1 MIHVHS
7 NLSQLGSSRLS
18 TDTSLSLSLSLSVSR
33 AICLKP
39 RPIPSPEPRQRR
51 GCGPR
56 FISSPSPRA
65 SPLPTKRM
73 RPAGPPAH
81 RGVWGR
87 RAATEVLSRRDGGRR
102 RGATGGGGGS
112 SSSRGG
118 GEGYPSLIAF
128 ASQSSP
134 SCSPSPLMADVLKIC
149 HCRCLSDASPS
160 LSATAST
167 GKALGRSCL
176 FAKTSSAASL
186 SSSSSSIVTS
196 SCFEIPIRS
205 ASALSTT

>member
-1 MIHVHS
+1 MFIPISHS
-7 NLSQLGSSRLS
+7 WALLASRQ
-18 TDTSLSLSLSLSVSR
+18 TPLSLSLSLSR

-56 FISSPSPRA
+56 FILLSLPSRVPSPYETYEASGPARA
-65 SPLPTKRM
+65 PW
-73 RPAGPPAH
+73 
-81 RGVWGR
+81 GVG
-87 RAATEVLSRRDGGRR
+87 AATEVLSRRDGGRR

-112 SSSRGG
+112 SSSRGGG